1 LYICKLNMK
10 ILENNWYYM
19 DSNSRGERGFS
30 LVELMVVVS
39 IIGILAAI
47 SMTSMDLVRKQRV
60 TGVTRQLLADL
71 QATRLQGMVSGPS
84 GTGALQDIRGAGI
97 RLVSTSR
104 YVTFQFNDC
113 SQDYQYQANGC
124 SGSPEESG
132 SQTTDIPIGVQLMRY
147 DGGFITPTNSADDI
161 VMFDH
166 LGLAR
171 NSQWAYITTPIVI
184 VVQWPS
190 LASSCISVSTN
201 RIREGTWNGAACTEK

>member
-1 LYICKLNMK
+1 MI
-10 ILENNWYYM
+10 ILFHNWFYLR
-19 DSNSRGERGFS
+19 SFKRGEQGFS

-47 SMTSMDLVRKQRV
+47 SMTSMDMVRKQRV
-60 TGVTRQLLADL
+60 SSIAKQLLGDL

-84 GTGALQDIRGAGI
+84 GTGATQYIRGAGI
-97 RLVSTSR
+97 RLVSTSQ

-124 SGSPEESG
+124 SGSPEETG
-132 SQTTDIPIGVQLMRY
+132 TQTIDLPNGVQLMRY
-147 DGGFITPTNSADDI
+147 NGGLITPSNSADDI
-161 VMFDH
+161 LMFDH

-171 NSQWAYITTPIVI
+171 DSQWAYKSFVI

-201 RIREGTWNGAACTEK
+201 RIREGTWNGSTCTEK